1 MSFNG
6 VVPAESCLSKIPPL
20 QNPVFIADLHL
31 AADKPATKEA
41 FFKFLK
47 NDAARF
53 SELVILGDLFEFWAG
68 DDHAPA
74 YADIL
79 EALKAFFLNGHRIYV
94 MHGNRDFLLG
104 KGFTAAT
111 GAQLIADPI
120 PVQVGFDHILC
131 PTAICGARL
140 ILNISS
146 SVRPCAA
153 PMSSVRSSVKNLN
166 TVSLWPEA
174 CAIRAP
180 MTTKKKQGSHG
191 CRRQ

>member
-20 QNPVFIADLHL
+20 QNPSFIADLHL

-79 EALKAFFLNGHRIYV
+79 EALKAFFLNGHP
-94 MHGNRDFLLG
+94 H
-104 KGFTAAT
+104 
-111 GAQLIADPI
+111 
-120 PVQVGFDHILC
+120 LC
-131 PTAICGARL
+131 DARKPRL
-140 ILNISS
+140 SA
-146 SVRPCAA
+146 R
-153 PMSSVRSSVKNLN
+153 
-166 TVSLWPEA
+166 
-174 CAIRAP
+174 
-180 MTTKKKQGSHG
+180 
-191 CRRQ
+191 

>member
-79 EALKAFFLNGHRIYV
+79 EALKAFFLNG
-94 MHGNRDFLLG
+94 
-104 KGFTAAT
+104 TA
-111 GAQLIADPI
+111 
-120 PVQVGFDHILC
+120 
-131 PTAICGARL
+131 
-140 ILNISS
+140 S
-146 SVRPCAA
+146 
-153 PMSSVRSSVKNLN
+153 M
-166 TVSLWPEA
+166 
-174 CAIRAP
+174 
-180 MTTKKKQGSHG
+180 
-191 CRRQ
+191 

>member
-79 EALKAFFLNGHRIYV
+79 EASSFLP
-94 MHGNRDFLLG
+94 
-104 KGFTAAT
+104 
-111 GAQLIADPI
+111 Q
-120 PVQVGFDHILC
+120 
-131 PTAICGARL
+131 
-140 ILNISS
+140 
-146 SVRPCAA
+146 
-153 PMSSVRSSVKNLN
+153 
-166 TVSLWPEA
+166 
-174 CAIRAP
+174 RAP
-180 MTTKKKQGSHG
+180 HLCDARKPRLSA
-191 CRRQ
+191 R

>member
-74 YADIL
+74 YATFWKPSKL
-79 EALKAFFLNGHRIYV
+79 
-94 MHGNRDFLLG
+94 
-104 KGFTAAT
+104 
-111 GAQLIADPI
+111 
-120 PVQVGFDHILC
+120 
-131 PTAICGARL
+131 
-140 ILNISS
+140 SS
-146 SVRPCAA
+146 STGTAS
-153 PMSSVRSSVKNLN
+153 M
-166 TVSLWPEA
+166 
-174 CAIRAP
+174 
-180 MTTKKKQGSHG
+180 
-191 CRRQ
+191 

>member
-94 MHGNRDFLLG
+94 LS
-104 KGFTAAT
+104 
-111 GAQLIADPI
+111 LI
-120 PVQVGFDHILC
+120 HI
-131 PTAICGARL
+131 
-140 ILNISS
+140 
-146 SVRPCAA
+146 
-153 PMSSVRSSVKNLN
+153 
-166 TVSLWPEA
+166 
-174 CAIRAP
+174 
-180 MTTKKKQGSHG
+180 
-191 CRRQ
+191 

>member
-79 EALKAFFLNGHRIYV
+79 EALKAFFLNGHRIYESELKEL
-94 MHGNRDFLLG
+94 MKYYFRLLEE
-104 KGFTAAT
+104 
-111 GAQLIADPI
+111 
-120 PVQVGFDHILC
+120 C
-131 PTAICGARL
+131 
-140 ILNISS
+140 
-146 SVRPCAA
+146 
-153 PMSSVRSSVKNLN
+153 
-166 TVSLWPEA
+166 
-174 CAIRAP
+174 
-180 MTTKKKQGSHG
+180 
-191 CRRQ
+191 